1 MGNAPSLLF
10 ISYALS
16 SAPQNVIGEISRVLV
31 DIFPDDNI
39 AASPFPKLNATAV
52 SIIYCKRG
60 LGGLGM
66 LLSMLIM

>member
-52 SIIYCKRG
+52 SIIVKEG
-60 LGGLGM
+60 SGV
-66 LLSMLIM
+66 